1 MDKQE
6 VPEYMLPK
14 NDHIFKRLFGY
25 EGNENITKNL
35 VSNIIG
41 EEIKTLEFKNP
52 YLLRETRN
60 DKEEILDIKA
70 LLNNNIQCDI
80 EIQVGNYHDIEKR
93 ILNTWAKMYR
103 QSIGKSKKYK
113 NMKRTIIIFITTF
126 SIDSLREL
134 EQYKTRWGIY
144 EEKLQIKLTN
154 DFQIDIIELSKAKR
168 QLKKGTFEDEKNL
181 KNWVKFLINPKDLE
195 ETKMEDLNEEV
206 KKAYELWQSLNEN
219 EEERDAAERRYLD
232 LASLEYA
239 KKYEYNLGK
248 EEGREEGIKRNKIE
262 TAKKMLAEKIDI
274 ELIMKITGLTKE
286 EIEKLK

>member
-93 ILNTWAKMYR
+93 ILNT
-103 QSIGKSKKYK
+103 
-113 NMKRTIIIFITTF
+113 
-126 SIDSLREL
+126 
-134 EQYKTRWGIY
+134 
-144 EEKLQIKLTN
+144 
-154 DFQIDIIELSKAKR
+154 
-168 QLKKGTFEDEKNL
+168 
-181 KNWVKFLINPKDLE
+181 
-195 ETKMEDLNEEV
+195 
-206 KKAYELWQSLNEN
+206 
-219 EEERDAAERRYLD
+219 
-232 LASLEYA
+232 
-239 KKYEYNLGK
+239 
-248 EEGREEGIKRNKIE
+248 
-262 TAKKMLAEKIDI
+262 
-274 ELIMKITGLTKE
+274 
-286 EIEKLK
+286 